1 MNTYKGSCCVM
12 TSFDP
17 PRMKSFHKYGK
28 KLHPGPHHSAEKAMM
43 QTSDA

>member
-1 MNTYKGSCCVM
+1 M
-12 TSFDP
+12 TGFDP
-17 PRMKSFHKYGK
+17 PRMKSFHTSMAK